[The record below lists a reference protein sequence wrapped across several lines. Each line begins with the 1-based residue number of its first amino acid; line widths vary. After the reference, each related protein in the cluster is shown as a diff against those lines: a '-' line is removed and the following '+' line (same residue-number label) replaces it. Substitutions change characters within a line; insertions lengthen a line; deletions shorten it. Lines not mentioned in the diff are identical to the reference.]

1 MFCGIAKDRI
11 MEKKNGLT
19 FRRIFRYL
27 MEERYYPQYEKTHIL
42 FELDGNLAVLEYE
55 EGILSVRLFFSIDE
69 DAYDNFLEAS
79 NMCMLKCFIV
89 KPAILNDGKTIMFS
103 CEHICENFKDFSRFF
118 PRMISELRQGLKV
131 HKAQMKEILLSEEV
145 AKAALPAVEEGILGA
160 GSGRKVLS

>member
-42 FELDGNLAVLEYE
+42 FELDGNMAVLEYE

-69 DAYDNFLEAS
+69 EEYDNFLEAS
-79 NMCMLKCFIV
+79 NGCMLRTFIV
-89 KPAILNDGKTIMFS
+89 KPAILEDEKTIMFS

-118 PRMISELRQGLKV
+118 PRMISELKQGLKV
-131 HKAQMKEILLSEEV
+131 HKAQMKEILLSQEV
-145 AKAALPAVEEGILGA
+145 AKAALPAVEEIFLEA
-160 GSGRKVLS
+160 GSGRKALS

>member
-1 MFCGIAKDRI
+1 MFCGIAKDLI

-42 FELDGNLAVLEYE
+42 FELDGNMAVLEYE

-69 DAYDNFLEAS
+69 EEYDNFLEAS
-79 NMCMLKCFIV
+79 NGCMLRTFIV
-89 KPAILNDGKTIMFS
+89 KPAILEDEKTIMFS

-118 PRMISELRQGLKV
+118 PRMISELKQGLKV
-131 HKAQMKEILLSEEV
+131 HKAQMKEILLSQEV
-145 AKAALPAVEEGILGA
+145 AKAALPAVEEIFLEA
-160 GSGRKVLS
+160 GSGRKALS